1 MRATDGTHDAHDN
14 GLIATLRPTSLVPGA
29 NRLTLDVKVA
39 ECGEIRYT
47 PAGIP
52 ALECVLKHASVQP
65 EAGGNRKVDC
75 ELAAVAF
82 GALAIALA
90 KVSTGTAL
98 RCKGFLARRY
108 RTGITVALH
117 VAEFETLDNALE
129 GN

>member
-1 MRATDGTHDAHDN
+1 
-14 GLIATLRPTSLVPGA
+14 VPGA
-29 NRLTLDVKVA
+29 NRLTLDATLA
-39 ECGEIRYT
+39 ECSDLRYT

-52 ALECVLKHASVQP
+52 ALECVLKHASIQP

-75 ELAAVAF
+75 EIAAVAY
-82 GALAIALA
+82 GEPAIALA
-90 KVSTGTAL
+90 RVATGTAL

-117 VAEFETLDNALE
+117 VNEFETLDNALE

>member
-1 MRATDGTHDAHDN
+1 M
-14 GLIATLRPTSLVPGA
+14 PGA
-29 NRLTLDVKVA
+29 NRLTLDAMLA
-39 ECGEIRYT
+39 ECGDLRYT

-65 EAGGNRKVDC
+65 EAGGDRKVEC

>member
-1 MRATDGTHDAHDN
+1 VHA
-14 GLIATLRPTSLVPGA
+14 A
-29 NRLTLDVKVA
+29 NRLMLDATLA
-39 ECGEIRYT
+39 ERGDLRYT

-52 ALECVLKHASVQP
+52 ALDCMLRHASVQP

-82 GALAIALA
+82 GDPATALARVPA
-90 KVSTGTAL
+90 GTAL

-117 VAEFETLDNALE
+117 VNEFETLDNASE

>member
-1 MRATDGTHDAHDN
+1 
-14 GLIATLRPTSLVPGA
+14 VPGA
-29 NRLTLDVKVA
+29 NRLTLDATLA
-39 ECGEIRYT
+39 ERGGLRYT

-75 ELAAVAF
+75 ELTALAF
-82 GALAIALA
+82 GEPAIALA
-90 KVSTGTAL
+90 RVPTGTAL

-117 VAEFETLDNALE
+117 VNEFETLDNALE

>member
-1 MRATDGTHDAHDN
+1 V
-14 GLIATLRPTSLVPGA
+14 SGA
-29 NRLTLDVKVA
+29 NRLTLDATLA
-39 ECGEIRYT
+39 ERGDLRYT

-65 EAGGNRKVDC
+65 EAGGERNVDC

-82 GALAIALA
+82 GEPAIALA
-90 KVSTGTAL
+90 RVSAGSTL
-98 RCKGFLARRY
+98 RCHGFLARRY

-117 VAEFETLDNALE
+117 VNEFELME

>member
-1 MRATDGTHDAHDN
+1 MPA
-14 GLIATLRPTSLVPGA
+14 A
-29 NRLTLDVKVA
+29 NRLTLDATLA
-39 ECGEIRYT
+39 ECSDLRYT

-75 ELAAVAF
+75 EIAAVAF
-82 GALAIALA
+82 GEPAIALA
-90 KVSTGTAL
+90 RVPKGTAL

-117 VAEFETLDNALE
+117 VNEFETLDNAME